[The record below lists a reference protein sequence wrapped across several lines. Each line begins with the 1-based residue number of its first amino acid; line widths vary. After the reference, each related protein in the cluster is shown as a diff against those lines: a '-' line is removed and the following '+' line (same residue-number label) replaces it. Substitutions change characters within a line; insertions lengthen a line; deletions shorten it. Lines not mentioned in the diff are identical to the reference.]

1 MPRARPAWRT
11 VERPAFRVGSAGGA
25 RCRCP
30 PSPTRRTRNTR
41 YAVTALDAGGR
52 LGDRALLEF
61 LGRAPGAPLFVK
73 TAANSVI

>member
-1 MPRARPAWRT
+1 
-11 VERPAFRVGSAGGA
+11 
-25 RCRCP
+25 
-30 PSPTRRTRNTR
+30 
-41 YAVTALDAGGR
+41 VTALDAGGR

>member
-1 MPRARPAWRT
+1 MEDGRATGFPGRFGGRRPL
-11 VERPAFRVGSAGGA
+11 PL
-25 RCRCP
+25 
-30 PSPTRRTRNTR
+30 PSLPDPSHAQYP

>member
-25 RCRCP
+25 AAAALP
-30 PSPTRRTRNTR
+30 DPSHAQYP